1 MIDTINLAYLLYYE
15 LFEYW
20 QFAITL
26 TVDIPDLTQFT
37 FRDVPRYIY
46 MLLLISIVFGRFVAM
61 PWLPGSTNLS
71 GFRLNIILF
80 NHDRY
85 FLNSNNI
92 CTKF

>member
-46 MLLLISIVFGRFVAM
+46 AIININCFWTFCCNAMVARV
-61 PWLPGSTNLS
+61 NQFI
-71 GFRLNIILF
+71 GFSVEYHFIQSRSLF
-80 NHDRY
+80 
-85 FLNSNNI
+85 L
-92 CTKF
+92 KF